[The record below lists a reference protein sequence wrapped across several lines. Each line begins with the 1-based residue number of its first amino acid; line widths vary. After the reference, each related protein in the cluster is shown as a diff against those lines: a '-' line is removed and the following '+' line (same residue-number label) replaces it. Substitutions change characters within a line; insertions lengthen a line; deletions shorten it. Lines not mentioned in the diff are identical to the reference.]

1 MRLCLKQEQIT
12 KKTVSF
18 EKCAEAFVALEA
30 VAKLKCVHICISSAS
45 VLIDGCSKRICENL
59 ITP

>member
-1 MRLCLKQEQIT
+1 MHLCLKQEQIT
-12 KKTVSF
+12 KTTVSF
-18 EKCAEAFVALEA
+18 EKCAFVALEA